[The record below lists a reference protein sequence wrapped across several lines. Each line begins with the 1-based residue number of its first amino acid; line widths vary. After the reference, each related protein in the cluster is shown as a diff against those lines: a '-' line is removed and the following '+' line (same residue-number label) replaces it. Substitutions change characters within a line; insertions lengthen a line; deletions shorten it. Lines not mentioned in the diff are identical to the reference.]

1 MERGWKNC
9 YDFLPNA
16 VINIF
21 IVEMCEIDEMVVE
34 VAKKYLPTL
43 SKCFSSE
50 KLTLH
55 IGDGF
60 EYMRRRKNNFDLII
74 TGSIRNHKDKISH
87 ILIF

>member
-1 MERGWKNC
+1 MIFC
-9 YDFLPNA
+9 LMLL
-16 VINIF
+16 NIF

-74 TGSIRNHKDKISH
+74 TGSIRIYHKDKISY